1 MKKNI
6 GIIFSLML
14 LTGLAFSA
22 ENFSKVNKELPFSK
36 GINLPQWLEYN
47 RSNTMLYG
55 KKDFEN
61 IKAMG
66 VEVIRLPVWFEIWN
80 DGAPDYKIS
89 QDCFI
94 NLDDAVS
101 WCKELGMYLIID
113 FHNDC
118 DGASKTDPN
127 IEKVLMKVWP
137 QIAERYKNQGE
148 YVIYEIMNEPHF
160 KSGNIS
166 ADIKKWGDIQGK
178 VLTAIRQID
187 KNHYVIVG
195 GADWNS
201 VDSMLKLPNY
211 TDDKVIYNFHDYTPF
226 LFTHQG
232 AEWTDLK
239 RITGIPFP
247 YAKEK
252 MPKLPKNPTNSEKW
266 NYDNYRNDSS
276 EKTLVAPLNKAVE
289 FVNKRNASLMCNEF
303 GVSMVYADPAER
315 ANWYRLKTDWMAERN
330 ITHVSWDYT
339 QSFGVF
345 KSPSEIR
352 FPEDLNKAVVEA
364 MGFTVPA
371 GKSTSWFEAAKKTG
385 DYTIFQNGLAA
396 NLHAGVYYGNSKES
410 IVKIDKT
417 TNEKILEFREI
428 EANRDFPI
436 YFSEICD
443 FTDLK
448 DSGAKLEFFARK
460 NDKKGSFLVYF
471 RNSES
476 KCFPWRAGLLLNSGI
491 VAADGKWHK
500 LSIPLKDFVD
510 FGGWSSAEGWKDGCG
525 QFDWTSIGCI
535 VFQNYS
541 NYSKE
546 GYAIKDVKIVK

>member
-1 MKKNI
+1 MKKII
-6 GIIFSLML
+6 GILLSLML

-22 ENFSKVNKELPFSK
+22 EPILKVNKKLPFSK
-36 GINLPQWLEYN
+36 GLNLPQWLEYS

-66 VEVIRLPVWFEIWN
+66 VEVIRLPVWFEVWN

-89 QDCFI
+89 EDCFI
-94 NLDDAVS
+94 NLDDAIS
-101 WCKELGMYLIID
+101 WCNELGMYLIID
-113 FHNDC
+113 FHNNC

-127 IEKVLMKVWP
+127 IEKVIMKVWP
-137 QIAERYKNQGE
+137 QIAERYKNQSD
-148 YVIYEIMNEPHF
+148 YVIYEVMNEPHL
-160 KSGNIS
+160 KSGNIN
-166 ADIKKWGDIQGK
+166 ADIKKWGEIQGK

-187 KNHYVIVG
+187 KKHYVIVG

-201 VDSMLKLPNY
+201 IDSMLKLPDY
-211 TDDKVIYNFHDYTPF
+211 TDDKLIYNFHDYSPF

-266 NYDNYRNDSS
+266 NYDNYKNDSS

-289 FVNKRNASLMCNEF
+289 FVNKRNAALMCNEF

-315 ANWYRLKTDWMAERN
+315 ANWYRLKTGWMDERN
-330 ITHVSWDYT
+330 IIHVSWDYT
-339 QSFGVF
+339 QTFGVF
-345 KSPSEIR
+345 KSTSEIR

-371 GKSTSWFEAAKKTG
+371 GKSTSWFESAKKTG
-385 DYTIFQNGLAA
+385 NYTIFQNGLAA
-396 NLHAGVYYGNSKES
+396 NLQSGVYYGNSKES
-410 IVKIDKT
+410 IVKIDKN
-417 TNEKILEFREI
+417 TNEKFLEFKEV
-428 EANRDFPI
+428 EPNRDFSI
-436 YFSEICD
+436 SFAEICD

-448 DSGAKLEFFARK
+448 DSGAKLEFFAK
-460 NDKKGSFLVYF
+460 TNDKSVSFSAYF
-471 RNSES
+471 KDSEA
-476 KCFPWRAGLLLNSGI
+476 KCFPWRAAVSIKSGN
-491 VAADGKWHK
+491 VPADGQWHK
-500 LSIPLKDFVD
+500 ISIPLSELKDW
-510 FGGWSSAEGWKDGCG
+510 GGWSNSEGWRNGCG
-525 QFDWTSIGCI
+525 QFDWSAIDSL
-535 VFQNYS
+535 VFQNDGRH
-541 NYSKE
+541 SKE
-546 GYAIKDVKIVK
+546 GYAIKDIRITK